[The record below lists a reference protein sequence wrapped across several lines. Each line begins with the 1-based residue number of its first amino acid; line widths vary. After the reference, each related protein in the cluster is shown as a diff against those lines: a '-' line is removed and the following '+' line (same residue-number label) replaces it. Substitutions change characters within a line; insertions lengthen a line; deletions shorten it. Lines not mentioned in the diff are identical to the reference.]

1 MIDLT
6 TGNSIKQM
14 IKFALPVCLGNI
26 FQLFY
31 SLADTRIVGS
41 TLGESSLASV
51 GATTSIS
58 TLLIGF
64 LSGMTNGFS
73 IVVAQQF
80 GEKNEKKIKK
90 TVAGSL
96 FLGLVISIIISI
108 ISISFLDEI
117 LKILNI
123 SEELYQN
130 STLYIK
136 VILLGITATMFY
148 NAFAGIL
155 RAIGDTFAPLMF
167 LIIACGLNI
176 FLDLFFIL
184 KLDLGVSGAGLATV
198 ISQGFSVLLCIIY
211 MWKKYPIFRVEKKDF
226 FIKLELL
233 KRLFYSGFSMAMMM
247 SLVFFGTLALQTA
260 INTFGTNIIVAHT
273 ASRKLTEFFMLPFSV
288 FGITMATYC
297 GQNKGA
303 NEPERIKKGIWEA
316 LFITWGWSVIVII
329 LSYTIAPFLI
339 YMVTGTTNKEIIL
352 TSQKYLR
359 INTIFYFVPATISIL
374 RNAMQGIG
382 DHFTP
387 IFSSGLEL
395 IGKISVVIF
404 LVPSLEYFGII
415 ISEPIV
421 WVVMVIP
428 LIIKIIKNPIFK
440 NERKGETYESSSI

>member
-6 TGNSIKQM
+6 TGNPIKQM

-90 TVAGSL
+90 TVAASL
-96 FLGLVISIIISI
+96 FLGLIISVIISI

-339 YMVTGTTNKEIIL
+339 YMVTGTTNREIIL

>member
-6 TGNSIKQM
+6 TGNPIKQM

-96 FLGLVISIIISI
+96 FLGLVISVIISV

-184 KLDLGVSGAGLATV
+184 KLGLGVSGAGLATV

-339 YMVTGTTNKEIIL
+339 YMVTGTTNREIIL

>member
-90 TVAGSL
+90 TVAASL
-96 FLGLVISIIISI
+96 FLGLVISVIISI

-117 LKILNI
+117 LKILNV
-123 SEELYQN
+123 SEELYN
-130 STLYIK
+130 ESTLYIK

-184 KLDLGVSGAGLATV
+184 KLGLGVSGAGLATV

-339 YMVTGTTNKEIIL
+339 YMVTGTTNREIIL

-421 WVVMVIP
+421 WIVMVIP

>member
-6 TGNSIKQM
+6 TGNPIKQM

-90 TVAGSL
+90 TVAASL
-96 FLGLVISIIISI
+96 FLGLVISIIISV

-155 RAIGDTFAPLMF
+155 RAIGDTLAPLMF

-339 YMVTGTTNKEIIL
+339 YMVTGTTNREIIL

>member
-6 TGNSIKQM
+6 TGNPIKQM

-90 TVAGSL
+90 TVAASL
-96 FLGLVISIIISI
+96 FLGLIISVIISI

-184 KLDLGVSGAGLATV
+184 KLGLGVSGAGLATV

-339 YMVTGTTNKEIIL
+339 YMVTGTTNREIIL

>member
-6 TGNSIKQM
+6 TGNPIKQM

-117 LKILNI
+117 LKILNV

-155 RAIGDTFAPLMF
+155 RAIGDTLAPLMF

-339 YMVTGTTNKEIIL
+339 YMVTGTTNREIIL

>member
-6 TGNSIKQM
+6 TGNPIKQM

-90 TVAGSL
+90 TVAASL
-96 FLGLVISIIISI
+96 FLGLIISVIISI

-117 LKILNI
+117 LKILNV

-339 YMVTGTTNKEIIL
+339 YMVTGTTNREIIL

>member
-6 TGNSIKQM
+6 TGNPIKQM

-96 FLGLVISIIISI
+96 FLGLIISVIISI

-123 SEELYQN
+123 SEELYN
-130 STLYIK
+130 ESTLYIK

-303 NEPERIKKGIWEA
+303 NEPERIKKGIWQA

-339 YMVTGTTNKEIIL
+339 YMVTGTTNREIIL

-421 WVVMVIP
+421 WIVMVIP

>member
-6 TGNSIKQM
+6 TGNPIKQM

-96 FLGLVISIIISI
+96 FLGLVISVIISI

-303 NEPERIKKGIWEA
+303 NEPERIKKGIWQS

-352 TSQKYLR
+352 TSQKYLK

>member
-6 TGNSIKQM
+6 TGNPIKQM

-96 FLGLVISIIISI
+96 FLGLVISIIISV

-184 KLDLGVSGAGLATV
+184 KLGLGVSGAGLATV

-211 MWKKYPIFRVEKKDF
+211 MWEKYPIFRIEKKDF

-303 NEPERIKKGIWEA
+303 NEPERIKKGIWQA

-339 YMVTGTTNKEIIL
+339 YMVTGTTNREIIL

-382 DHFTP
+382 DHVTP

-395 IGKISVVIF
+395 IGKVCVVIF

-421 WVVMVIP
+421 WIVMVIP
-428 LIIKIIKNPIFK
+428 LIKKIRIKMK
-440 NERKGETYESSSI
+440 

>member
-6 TGNSIKQM
+6 TGNPIKQM

-96 FLGLVISIIISI
+96 FLGLVISIIISV

-233 KRLFYSGFSMAMMM
+233 KRLFCSGFSMAMMM

-303 NEPERIKKGIWEA
+303 NEPERIKKGIWQS

-339 YMVTGTTNKEIIL
+339 YMVTGTTNREIIL
-352 TSQKYLR
+352 TSQKYLK

-428 LIIKIIKNPIFK
+428 LVIKIIKNPIFK

>member
-6 TGNSIKQM
+6 TGNPIKQM

-96 FLGLVISIIISI
+96 FLGLFISIIISV

-303 NEPERIKKGIWEA
+303 NEPERIKKGIWQS

-339 YMVTGTTNKEIIL
+339 YMVTGTTNREIIL

-428 LIIKIIKNPIFK
+428 LVIKIIKNPIFK

>member
-6 TGNSIKQM
+6 TGNPIKQM

-96 FLGLVISIIISI
+96 FLGLVISVIISI

-184 KLDLGVSGAGLATV
+184 KLGLGVSGAGLATV

-303 NEPERIKKGIWEA
+303 NEPERIKKGIWQA
-316 LFITWGWSVIVII
+316 LFITWIWSVIVII

-339 YMVTGTTNKEIIL
+339 YMVTGTTNREIIL

>member
-6 TGNSIKQM
+6 TGNPIKQM

-96 FLGLVISIIISI
+96 FLGLFISIIISV

-184 KLDLGVSGAGLATV
+184 KLGLGVSGAGLATV

-339 YMVTGTTNKEIIL
+339 YMVTGTTNREIIL

-395 IGKISVVIF
+395 IGKISVVVF

>member
-6 TGNSIKQM
+6 TGNPIKQM

-96 FLGLVISIIISI
+96 FLGLVISVIISI

-184 KLDLGVSGAGLATV
+184 KLGLGVSGAGLATV

-339 YMVTGTTNKEIIL
+339 YMVTGTTNREIIL

>member
-6 TGNSIKQM
+6 TGNPIKQM

-90 TVAGSL
+90 TVAASL
-96 FLGLVISIIISI
+96 FLGLVISVIISI

-184 KLDLGVSGAGLATV
+184 KLGLGVSGAGLATV

-339 YMVTGTTNKEIIL
+339 YMVTGTTNREIIL

-421 WVVMVIP
+421 WIVMVIP

>member
-6 TGNSIKQM
+6 TGNPIKQM

-90 TVAGSL
+90 TVAASL
-96 FLGLVISIIISI
+96 FLGLIISVIISI

-339 YMVTGTTNKEIIL
+339 YMVTGTTNREIIL
-352 TSQKYLR
+352 TSQKYLK

-395 IGKISVVIF
+395 IGKISVVVF

>member
-6 TGNSIKQM
+6 TGNPIKQM

-184 KLDLGVSGAGLATV
+184 KLGLGVSGAGLATV

-303 NEPERIKKGIWEA
+303 NEPERIKKGIWQA

-339 YMVTGTTNKEIIL
+339 YMVTGTTNREIIL

-395 IGKISVVIF
+395 IGKISVVVF

-428 LIIKIIKNPIFK
+428 LVIKIIKNPIFK

>member
-6 TGNSIKQM
+6 TGNPIKQM

-117 LKILNI
+117 LKILNV

-339 YMVTGTTNKEIIL
+339 YMVTGTTNREIIL

>member
-6 TGNSIKQM
+6 TGNPIKQM

-339 YMVTGTTNKEIIL
+339 YMVTGTTNREIIL

-440 NERKGETYESSSI
+440 NERKGEKDESSSI

>member
-1 MIDLT
+1 
-6 TGNSIKQM
+6 
-14 IKFALPVCLGNI
+14 
-26 FQLFY
+26 
-31 SLADTRIVGS
+31 
-41 TLGESSLASV
+41 
-51 GATTSIS
+51 
-58 TLLIGF
+58 
-64 LSGMTNGFS
+64 
-73 IVVAQQF
+73 
-80 GEKNEKKIKK
+80 
-90 TVAGSL
+90 
-96 FLGLVISIIISI
+96 
-108 ISISFLDEI
+108 
-117 LKILNI
+117 
-123 SEELYQN
+123 
-130 STLYIK
+130 
-136 VILLGITATMFY
+136 
-148 NAFAGIL
+148 
-155 RAIGDTFAPLMF
+155 
-167 LIIACGLNI
+167 
-176 FLDLFFIL
+176 
-184 KLDLGVSGAGLATV
+184 
-198 ISQGFSVLLCIIY
+198 
-211 MWKKYPIFRVEKKDF
+211 
-226 FIKLELL
+226 
-233 KRLFYSGFSMAMMM
+233 M

-339 YMVTGTTNKEIIL
+339 YMVTGTTNREIIL

-440 NERKGETYESSSI
+440 NERQGETYESSSI

>member
-6 TGNSIKQM
+6 TGNPIKQM

-96 FLGLVISIIISI
+96 FLGLVISIIISV

-303 NEPERIKKGIWEA
+303 NEPERIKKGIWQS

-339 YMVTGTTNKEIIL
+339 YMVTGTTNREIIL
-352 TSQKYLR
+352 TSQKYLK

-421 WVVMVIP
+421 WIVMVIP

>member
-6 TGNSIKQM
+6 TGNPIKQM

-117 LKILNI
+117 LKILNV

-184 KLDLGVSGAGLATV
+184 KLGLGVSGAGLATV

-303 NEPERIKKGIWEA
+303 NEPERIKKGIWQA

-339 YMVTGTTNKEIIL
+339 YMVTGTTNREIIL

>member
-6 TGNSIKQM
+6 TGNPIKQM

-96 FLGLVISIIISI
+96 FLGLVISIIISV

-339 YMVTGTTNKEIIL
+339 YMVTGTTNREIIL

-421 WVVMVIP
+421 WIVMVIP

>member
-6 TGNSIKQM
+6 TGNPIKQM

-96 FLGLVISIIISI
+96 FLGLVISVIISI

-184 KLDLGVSGAGLATV
+184 KLGLGVSGAGLATV

-303 NEPERIKKGIWEA
+303 NEPERIKKGIWQS

-339 YMVTGTTNKEIIL
+339 YMVTGTTNREIIL

-428 LIIKIIKNPIFK
+428 LVIKIIKNPIFK

>member
-6 TGNSIKQM
+6 TGNPIKQM

-96 FLGLVISIIISI
+96 FLGLVISIIISV

-155 RAIGDTFAPLMF
+155 RAIGDTLAPLMF

-184 KLDLGVSGAGLATV
+184 KLGLGVSGAGLATV

-339 YMVTGTTNKEIIL
+339 YMVTGTTNREIIL

-440 NERKGETYESSSI
+440 NERKGEIYESSSI

>member
-96 FLGLVISIIISI
+96 FLGLVISVIISI

-184 KLDLGVSGAGLATV
+184 KLGLGVSGAGLATV

-339 YMVTGTTNKEIIL
+339 YMVTGTTNREIIL

>member
-6 TGNSIKQM
+6 TGNPIKQM

-117 LKILNI
+117 LKILNV
-123 SEELYQN
+123 SEELYN
-130 STLYIK
+130 ESTLYIK

-303 NEPERIKKGIWEA
+303 NEPERIKKGIWQS

-339 YMVTGTTNKEIIL
+339 YMVTGTTNREIIL